1 MEKDYIYN
9 VLLERGYGEKS
20 ARLVTTD
27 LMLLHEPLDTYFEKW
42 VQNESDII
50 DYGTNGYSV
59 RQLMEERGASSALTV
74 IMYVPLSEARKPSP
88 SSSVQRSIIYR

>member
-59 RQLMEERGASSALTV
+59 RQLMEERGMAYPVALLTMDWL
-74 IMYVPLSEARKPSP
+74 IKEPKKAIESLNGK
-88 SSSVQRSIIYR
+88 IK